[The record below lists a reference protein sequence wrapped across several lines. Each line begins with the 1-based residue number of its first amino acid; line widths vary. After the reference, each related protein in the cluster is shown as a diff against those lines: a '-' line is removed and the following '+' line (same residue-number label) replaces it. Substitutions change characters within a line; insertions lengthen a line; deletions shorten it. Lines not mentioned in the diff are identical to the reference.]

1 MSKSK
6 FFNKMVDATIE
17 RQVEDVYNEGI
28 SFYFNEE
35 DGSPLKIKYPYSCD
49 GLIETKTEH
58 GKMLKLLMEFKFDYD
73 FSNKVA
79 RAKVI
84 AQALFYIKRFE
95 IDGSKLPNVV
105 LIGDKNECFVFHT
118 NDIIK
123 YLDKDLDW
131 KIAASAAAEKNPDLV
146 LDRKSVV

>member
-49 GLIETKTEH
+49 TDLHRLRALRYSAQDCSAPCCGTKNGNT
-58 GKMLKLLMEFKFDYD
+58 DP
-73 FSNKVA
+73 KV
-79 RAKVI
+79 R
-84 AQALFYIKRFE
+84 
-95 IDGSKLPNVV
+95 
-105 LIGDKNECFVFHT
+105 
-118 NDIIK
+118 
-123 YLDKDLDW
+123 W
-131 KIAASAAAEKNPDLV
+131 
-146 LDRKSVV
+146 DRR